1 MTFIAKSKQFYTCS
15 LVIAENSHQRYAL
28 LNIFKLIFLNIH
40 LFLPLVQYLT
50 NIKKNKMKKY
60 IIAIAIVFGTGAAIN
75 TTLQS
80 CSTLATSDLGLAVIK
95 RVLLG
100 GINKGMS
107 IYGNR
112 EAFLQNNLVD
122 KALPRELRDIN
133 STLEKIAP
141 SLVAKER
148 EYIADAAVYTVNIS
162 RPILES
168 AVNSLN
174 AQDVTR
180 IIQGEKGTATL
191 ILKEKTSQQLIAA
204 IAPKVE
210 QELNK
215 YGIVKTINTA
225 LSGSNLLGS
234 LLGGNKS
241 TANAGGL
248 SMLAS
253 EQIVNGLF
261 NIIEDHEKQNS
272 ASLLGPLGK

>member
-1 MTFIAKSKQFYTCS
+1 M
-15 LVIAENSHQRYAL
+15 
-28 LNIFKLIFLNIH
+28 LNTQLY
-40 LFLPLVQYLT
+40 LPLVQFLT
-50 NIKKNKMKKY
+50 ALKKLRMKKY
-60 IIAIAIVFGTGAAIN
+60 IIAVALVFGTGAVI
-75 TTLQS
+75 TTSLQS
-80 CSTLATSDLGLAVIK
+80 CSTLATSDLGLAIIK

-107 IYGNR
+107 IYGNK

-122 KALPRELRDIN
+122 KALPKQLRDIN
-133 STLEKIAP
+133 TTLEKIAP
-141 SLVAKER
+141 SIVAKER

-162 RPILES
+162 RPILEN

-191 ILKEKTSQQLIAA
+191 ILKEKTSQQLVSA

-234 LLGGNKS
+234 LLGGGSSNNV
-241 TANAGGL
+241 NAGGL

>member
-1 MTFIAKSKQFYTCS
+1 
-15 LVIAENSHQRYAL
+15 
-28 LNIFKLIFLNIH
+28 
-40 LFLPLVQYLT
+40 
-50 NIKKNKMKKY
+50 MKKI
-60 IIAIAIVFGTGAAIN
+60 IIAASITIGSAAFIGTSLN
-75 TTLQS
+75 SCTTI
-80 CSTLATSDLGLAVIK
+80 ATSDLGLAVIK

-100 GINKGMS
+100 GINKGVN
-107 IYGNR
+107 IYGNK

-122 KALPRELRDIN
+122 KALPKELRDIN

-148 EYIADAAVYTVNIS
+148 EYIAEAAVYTVGIS
-162 RPILES
+162 KPILEN

-191 ILKEKTSQQLIAA
+191 ILKEKTQGQLIQA
-204 IAPKVE
+204 IAPRVE

-215 YGIVKTINTA
+215 YSIVKTINTA

-234 LLGGNKS
+234 LLGGNNSKV
-241 TANAGGL
+241 NASGL
-248 SMLAS
+248 SLMAS

-272 ASLLGPLGK
+272 ASLLGPFGK

>member
-1 MTFIAKSKQFYTCS
+1 MLK
-15 LVIAENSHQRYAL
+15 
-28 LNIFKLIFLNIH
+28 KL
-40 LFLPLVQYLT
+40 
-50 NIKKNKMKKY
+50 KMKKY
-60 IIAIAIVFGTGAAIN
+60 IIAIALVFGTGAVI
-75 TTLQS
+75 TSTLQS
-80 CSTLATSDLGLAVIK
+80 CSTIATSDLGLAMIK

-100 GINKGMS
+100 GINKGMN
-107 IYGNR
+107 IYGNK

-122 KALPRELRDIN
+122 KALPKQLRDIN

-174 AQDVTR
+174 AQDVSR

-191 ILKEKTSQQLIAA
+191 ILKEKTAQQLVAA
-204 IAPKVE
+204 IAPRVE

-234 LLGGNKS
+234 LLGGSKS
-241 TANAGGL
+241 NVNAGGL

-253 EQIVNGLF
+253 EQIVDGLF